1 MLERF
6 RDRRAFF
13 PIFPLKSIQ
22 SSIAFAFSVLILLTV
37 AATSLIAYRL
47 SVSAV
52 ERNSKGYIREV
63 INQVN
68 TNIQSYVD
76 NMENISLLAM
86 TNKDVKYYISGNSF
100 VGNGNEERRPYE
112 KRISDLFQAILYTRK
127 DIASI
132 MVFGYNGRFVSD
144 RRITTLNPNAKAEE
158 QAWYK
163 DAQRASGKSVIS
175 APHVQNILQDEYRWV
190 VSLSRELK
198 NSDGLTADG
207 IFLVD
212 LNLSVINDLLSQI
225 NLGKKGYVF
234 IVDRSGNI
242 VYHPQQQLIYSG
254 LRSEKIAEVG
264 SAPSGT
270 AFKVEDD
277 EGKRFYSV
285 QDTSFGWKIVGVA
298 YAGDLIGYRSTLI
311 NFLLITLGGVAVS
324 LVISVLLSHR
334 LSRPIRNLQRNMR
347 KVEKGNFDVQAEVAQ
362 MNEIG
367 QLARTFNMMVGQ
379 IKNLMQEIVV
389 THENK
394 RKSELQLLQAQINPH
409 FLYNTLDSIVWM
421 AETKQHEEVV
431 QMTSALAK
439 LFRASITKE
448 QELVPVRIE
457 VEHITN
463 YLLIQKMRYSS
474 KLDYR
479 LEIPDSILEYGT
491 LKILLQPFVENA
503 IYHGIRNKPGIG
515 TIVVRGTE
523 TGEGIV
529 FEVEDD
535 GLGMTEEQLEKIWHA
550 PDGELRSGGIGIRNV
565 NERIQL
571 YFGRSYGIA
580 IRSELAEGT
589 VVTIR
594 IPKTAG
600 TGESDDAGQRA
611 EGSAS

>member
-1 MLERF
+1 MFRER
-6 RDRRAFF
+6 RPLF
-13 PIFPLKSIQ
+13 PLFPLKSIQ
-22 SSIAFAFSVLILLTV
+22 SSIAFAFSVLILLTI
-37 AATSLIAYRL
+37 AATSLFAYRL
-47 SVSAV
+47 SVNAV
-52 ERNSKGYIREV
+52 ERNSKGYIQEV

-86 TNKDVKYYISGNSF
+86 TNKDVKYYISSNSF
-100 VGNGNEERRPYE
+100 IGNEGRRPYE
-112 KRISDLFQAILYTRK
+112 KRISDLFQSILYTRK

-144 RRITTLNPNAKAEE
+144 RRITTLNPNAKVEE
-158 QAWYK
+158 QAWYVN
-163 DAQRASGKSVIS
+163 AQREGGKSVIS
-175 APHVQNILQDEYRWV
+175 EPHVQNIIQNEYRWV

-198 NSDGLTADG
+198 NSDGMTADG

-234 IVDRSGNI
+234 IVDGSGNI
-242 VYHPQQQLIYSG
+242 VYHPEQQLIYSN
-254 LRSEKIAEVG
+254 LRSEQIAEVVRAG
-264 SAPSGT
+264 SGT
-270 AFKVEDD
+270 TFKVEDE

-285 QDTSFGWKIVGVA
+285 KDTSFGWKIVGVA
-298 YAGDLIGYRSTLI
+298 YAEDLIGYKSTLI
-311 NFLLITLGGVAVS
+311 NFLFITLGGVAVS
-324 LVISVLLSHR
+324 LVISVLLSRR

-347 KVEKGNFDVQAEVAQ
+347 KVEKGNFDVQAEVTQ

-379 IKNLMQEIVV
+379 IKNLMQEIFD

-421 AETKQHEEVV
+421 AETKKHEEVV
-431 QMTSALAK
+431 EMTSALAK
-439 LFRASITKE
+439 LFRAGITKE
-448 QELVPVRIE
+448 QELVPIRIE
-457 VEHITN
+457 LEHITN

-479 LEIPDSILEYGT
+479 LEISDSILGCKT

-503 IYHGIRNKPGIG
+503 IYHGIRNMPGSG
-515 TIVVRGTE
+515 TIVIRGME
-523 TGEGIV
+523 TQDGIV

-535 GLGMTEEQLEKIWHA
+535 GLGMTEEQLEKIWEA
-550 PDGELRSGGIGIRNV
+550 PDGEWKNGGIGIRNV
-565 NERIQL
+565 NERIRL
-571 YFGRSYGIA
+571 YFGQAYGIS

-589 VVTIR
+589 CVTIR
-594 IPKTAG
+594 IPKI
-600 TGESDDAGQRA
+600 
-611 EGSAS
+611 EGSGGMG